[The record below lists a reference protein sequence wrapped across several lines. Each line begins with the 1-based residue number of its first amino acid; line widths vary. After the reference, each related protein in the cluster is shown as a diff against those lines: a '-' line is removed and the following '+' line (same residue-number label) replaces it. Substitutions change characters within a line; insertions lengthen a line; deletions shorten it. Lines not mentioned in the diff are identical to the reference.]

1 MQAVREGDVNT
12 KFFHAQASARLRWN
26 KIWLLEVDGDVV
38 SSHHAKMC
46 ALTAHLKGLLAA
58 RPTLPTAIDV
68 TTLYHGKP
76 TVDANLLVAPFTAAE
91 VGA

>member
-1 MQAVREGDVNT
+1 
-12 KFFHAQASARLRWN
+12 
-26 KIWLLEVDGDVV
+26 
-38 SSHHAKMC
+38 MC

-68 TTLYHGKP
+68 ATLYHGKP